1 MAIPSRYRGTI
12 DDHCQGKM
20 VVTIEATDGECLVIY
35 PLNEFEEIFNSIYY
49 NNNINKIL
57 NNNKFNVKHTNYL
70 INNFINWFENYY
82 IGFNFLTKNELIHIL
97 KFYNR
102 NFYFNNF
109 NINKLIEYLKN
120 IILHFL
126 FKFTKF
132 LKYYYYEKLL
142 N

>member
-1 MAIPSRYRGTI
+1 MLKANFYYYQNIYKNKI
-12 DDHCQGKM
+12 NK
-20 VVTIEATDGECLVIY
+20 VIK
-35 PLNEFEEIFNSIYY
+35 LNNIFDIQNNFEFEEIFISIYY
-49 NNNINKIL
+49 NNNINKIF
-57 NNNKFNVKHTNYL
+57 NYNKFNVKHTINL
-70 INNFINWFENYY
+70 INNSINWFENYY

-102 NFYFNNF
+102 NFNFNNF

-132 LKYYYYEKLL
+132 IKIYYYEKLL

>member
-1 MAIPSRYRGTI
+1 MLKANFYYYQNIYKNKI
-12 DDHCQGKM
+12 NK
-20 VVTIEATDGECLVIY
+20 VIK
-35 PLNEFEEIFNSIYY
+35 LNNIFDIQNNFEFEEIFNSIYY

-57 NNNKFNVKHTNYL
+57 NNNKFNVKYTNNL

-102 NFYFNNF
+102 NFDFNNF
-109 NINKLIEYLKN
+109 NIQKLIKYLKN

-132 LKYYYYEKLL
+132 LKYYYYEILL

>member
-1 MAIPSRYRGTI
+1 MLKANFYYYQNIYKNKI
-12 DDHCQGKM
+12 NK
-20 VVTIEATDGECLVIY
+20 VIK
-35 PLNEFEEIFNSIYY
+35 LNNIFDIQNNFEFEEIFNSIYY

-57 NNNKFNVKHTNYL
+57 NNNKFNVKYTNNL

-82 IGFNFLTKNELIHIL
+82 IGFHFLTKNELIHIL

-102 NFYFNNF
+102 NFNFNNF
-109 NINKLIEYLKN
+109 KIEILIKYLKN

>member
-1 MAIPSRYRGTI
+1 MLKANFYYYQNIYKNKI
-12 DDHCQGKM
+12 NK
-20 VVTIEATDGECLVIY
+20 VIK
-35 PLNEFEEIFNSIYY
+35 LNNIFDIQNNFEFEEIFNSIYY

-57 NNNKFNVKHTNYL
+57 NNNKFNVKYTNNL

-102 NFYFNNF
+102 NFDFNNF
-109 NINKLIEYLKN
+109 NIQKLIKYLKN

-132 LKYYYYEKLL
+132 LKFYYYEILL